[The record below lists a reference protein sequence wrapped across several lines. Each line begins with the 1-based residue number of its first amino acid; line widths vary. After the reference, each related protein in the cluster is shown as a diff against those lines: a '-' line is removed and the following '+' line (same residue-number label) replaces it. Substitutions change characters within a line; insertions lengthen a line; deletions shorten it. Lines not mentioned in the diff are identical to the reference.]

1 MRKPLAALVPLLLL
15 SATLHAADTQ
25 PARKPTLYI
34 IGDSTVKNG
43 RDNGSNGQWGWGHI
57 LPFYFD
63 QNKINVE
70 NDALG
75 GTSSRTFFETPKLW
89 PAVLDKLQP
98 GDYVIMQF
106 GHNDN
111 TRPPQSDTLR
121 YRSTIGGNGEETV
134 EGPKAPALGGGDETI
149 HTYGWYLRQIIQQT
163 KDKGATPIVCS
174 LIPRDSWKDDKV
186 NISPY
191 AKWAR
196 EAADQMHV
204 PFLPLNQL
212 IADTYNGMGREN
224 VTAKFFP
231 APGANKRQ
239 ETTHTNWEG
248 AKLNAKLVV
257 TGINDLDIP
266 LKKFLLRNPQDI
278 PAPAAPDSHVK
289 PDSADPPLPK

>member
-1 MRKPLAALVPLLLL
+1 VRKLTFALLSLLLISPTL
-15 SATLHAADTQ
+15 LAVDPATE
-25 PARKPTLYI
+25 PASTKKPTLYI

-43 RDNGSNGQWGWGHI
+43 ADNGSNGQWGWGHI

-63 QNKINVE
+63 STKINVV

-89 PAVLDKLQP
+89 PATLDKLQP
-98 GDYVIMQF
+98 GDFLLMQF

-121 YRSTIGGNGEETV
+121 YRSTLSGNSEDTI
-134 EGPKAPALGGGDETI
+134 EGPKSPALGGGNETI
-149 HTYGWYLRQIIQQT
+149 HSYGWYLRQIIQQT

-174 LIPRDSWKDDKV
+174 LIPRNSWKEGKLT
-186 NISPY
+186 ISPY
-191 AKWAR
+191 AAWAR

-212 IADTYNGMGREN
+212 IADTYDGMGQEN

-231 APGANKRQ
+231 PK
-239 ETTHTNWEG
+239 ESTHTNWEG
-248 AKLNAKLVV
+248 AKLNAKLVIV
-257 TGINDLDIP
+257 GINDLDIP
-266 LKKFLLRNPQDI
+266 LKKFIAKNPRDI
-278 PAPAAPDSHVK
+278 PAPPAPSPHAK
-289 PDSADPPLPK
+289 PASADPPLPK